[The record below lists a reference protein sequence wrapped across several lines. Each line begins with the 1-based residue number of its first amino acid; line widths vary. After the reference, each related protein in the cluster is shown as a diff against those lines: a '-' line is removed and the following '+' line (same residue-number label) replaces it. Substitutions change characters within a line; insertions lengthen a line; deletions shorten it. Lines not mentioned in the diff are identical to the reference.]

1 MVVANSSIMNST
13 EPSCIDLNND
23 RPYDVG
29 VIGGYGNVGI
39 EAVNYLFNNVSG
51 KLLVGARSI
60 DKAKEILKERG
71 LKDVHVQQVDISNEE
86 QVREFCYKCRIVINC
101 AGPSHKVED
110 RVAKVAAE
118 TASNFIDIGIMEV
131 LMDKVAGFAGI
142 LDKNKCACIYATGLH
157 PGLDDIF
164 AFYADQKARELMDE
178 FDSFEI
184 YFGDKAAWHG
194 QGALRDIVWGIH
206 QDYMSAY
213 FRYYD
218 NGKWKKPGIFNMFKN
233 QYFPDVGNQRYAL
246 MFQPLIKPFAS
257 RYKKIICY
265 GLLNFSFI
273 FSALKIKFFMK
284 RDEAKAVKYLSDC
297 FKKRREKFASLAAN
311 AYLYAVVKGKKNNQ
325 PVTLK
330 LSMVIAGDND
340 ADYWIVGIIPAIAAQ
355 MMLDKQITFVGA
367 KSLAE
372 IVNPEIFMKVLE
384 DSVCIKCKI
393 EQV

>member
-1 MVVANSSIMNST
+1 MVVENFMN
-13 EPSCIDLNND
+13 LNQD

-39 EAVNYLFNNVSG
+39 EVVNYLFNNVSS
-51 KLLVGARSI
+51 KVLVGGRNI
-60 DKAKEILKERG
+60 DKAKEIFKERETSS
-71 LKDVHVQQVDISNEE
+71 VHMQQVDIFNAQ
-86 QVREFCYKCRIVINC
+86 QVREFCYKCKIVINC
-101 AGPSHKVED
+101 AGPSYQVED
-110 RVAKVAAE
+110 RVAKIAAE
-118 TASNFIDIGIMEV
+118 TATNFIDIGIMEV
-131 LMDKVAGFAGI
+131 LRDKVAGFTAV
-142 LDKNKCACIYATGLH
+142 LEKNKCACVYATGLH

-164 AFYADQKARELMDE
+164 AFYADQKAKELMDE

-213 FRYYD
+213 FKYYE
-218 NGKWKKPGIFNMFKN
+218 NGKWKKPGIFNTSRN
-233 QYFPDVGNQRYAL
+233 QYFSAVGNQRYAL

-284 RDEAKAVKYLSDC
+284 RDEAKAVKYLSEC
-297 FKKRREKFASLAAN
+297 FKKRRERFANLPAN
-311 AYLYAVVKGKKNNQ
+311 AYLYAIVKGKKNNK

-330 LSMVIAGDND
+330 LSMFISDDRYGE
-340 ADYWIVGIIPAIAAQ
+340 YLIVGIIPAISAQ
-355 MMLDKQITFVGA
+355 MMLDKQISFVGA

-372 IVNPEIFMKVLE
+372 IVNPEIFMRVLE
-384 DSVCIKCKI
+384 ESVGIKCKI
-393 EQV
+393 EVEY